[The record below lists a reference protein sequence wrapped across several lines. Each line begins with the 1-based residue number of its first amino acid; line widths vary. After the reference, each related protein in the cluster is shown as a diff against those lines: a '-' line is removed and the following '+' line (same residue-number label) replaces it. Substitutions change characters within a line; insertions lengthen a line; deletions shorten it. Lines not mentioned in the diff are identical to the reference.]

1 MCVCECVKERQRKE
15 SVDISSAGLQSDD
28 RLSGACSGFCL
39 SSLKGS
45 KLFQGQKIE
54 ELKSKLHSATV
65 AKL

>member
-1 MCVCECVKERQRKE
+1 MG
-15 SVDISSAGLQSDD
+15 SAGLQSDD

-45 KLFQGQKIE
+45 ILFQGEKTE